1 MDEGYEVYMV
11 ECRDGTLYTGI
22 ARDAER
28 RAAVHN
34 SGRGAKYTRSRL
46 PVVLRYREPQPDKPA
61 ALRREA
67 AIKKLR
73 RGDKLRLIEA
83 YMQHKT
89 AGSHA
94 DA

>member
-1 MDEGYEVYMV
+1 MDETYEVYMV

-34 SGRGAKYTRSRL
+34 SGRGAKYTRARL
-46 PVVLRYREPQPDKPA
+46 PVVLRYRETQPDKAA

-73 RGDKLRLIEA
+73 RGDKLRLIDEYA
-83 YMQHKT
+83 RNQ
-89 AGSHA
+89 AADSHA